1 MPRKISTSIAAIET
15 DAPEFFSARKI
26 RPVPT
31 APEQGYGLT
40 HGSSASAMQ
49 FVRSVS
55 ISLAPINFQNRQRR
69 SNALL
74 SIASIKEAISIV
86 AKLQKVSETA

>member
-15 DAPEFFSARKI
+15 DAPEVFFGPKNPPGPDGPRTRLRAHARKQRI
-26 RPVPT
+26 
-31 APEQGYGLT
+31 
-40 HGSSASAMQ
+40 
-49 FVRSVS
+49 RSVS